1 MASFAESQGRFA
13 VIRRRSVLAAASLPI
28 AARAQPAGWPNR
40 PVRLLVPFPPGG
52 TSDVVGRLL
61 GAHYQAVFG
70 QPFTVEN
77 RAGAGGVVGSSELA
91 RAAPDGYTIGI
102 GTISSHA
109 INPVFLPN
117 VPYDNI
123 RGFEHVSLL
132 VSLPN
137 VLVVHPARVP
147 ASDLAGFI
155 AFARANPGRIDYGSA
170 GIGTSQHLSGELFAL
185 LAGVE
190 MVHVPYR
197 GGGPMAADL
206 LSGKIACSFEN
217 ATLAIQYVQ
226 QGAVKALGVTSPDP
240 WPLISGV
247 PPISSA
253 LPGYSV
259 LSWQALFTPAGVDR
273 GIVQALWREAKVALE
288 KPDVRATLERT
299 GTLAVAMPPDEFARF
314 VVQETERWRDVIRRA
329 NIRPE

>member
-1 MASFAESQGRFA
+1 M
-13 VIRRRSVLAAASLPI
+13 RRRTVLAASLAPVFLPRGG
-28 AARAQPAGWPNR
+28 RAQPAGWPGR

-52 TSDVVGRLL
+52 TSDVVGRIL
-61 GAHYQAVFG
+61 GAHFQTVFG

-132 VSLPN
+132 VSVPN
-137 VLVVHPARVP
+137 VLVVHRARVP
-147 ASDLAGFI
+147 ATDLAGFV
-155 AFARANPGRIDYGSA
+155 AFAKANPGKIDFGSA
-170 GIGTSQHLSGELFAL
+170 GIGTSQHLSGEMFAL
-185 LAGVE
+185 MAGVE

-217 ATLAIQYVQ
+217 ATLAMGYVQ
-226 QGAVKALGVTSPDP
+226 QGAVKALGVTSPEP
-240 WPLISGV
+240 WPLIAGV
-247 PPISSA
+247 PPIASV
-253 LPGYSV
+253 LPGYGV

-288 KPDVRATLERT
+288 KPDVRATLERS
-299 GTLAVAMPPDEFARF
+299 GTLPVAMPPDEFQRF
-314 VVQETERWRDVIRRA
+314 VVEETARWRDVIRRA
-329 NIRPE
+329 NLKPE

>member
-1 MASFAESQGRFA
+1 ML
-13 VIRRRSVLAAASLPI
+13 RRALLAAGLAAPFV
-28 AARAQPAGWPNR
+28 ARAQGAPWPSR

-52 TSDVVGRLL
+52 TSDVVGRILA
-61 GAHYQAVFG
+61 AHFQSAFG

-132 VSLPN
+132 VSVPN
-137 VLVVHPARVP
+137 VLVVHASRVP
-147 ASDLAGFI
+147 ATDLAGFI
-155 AFARANPGRIDYGSA
+155 AYAKANPGKVDYGSA
-170 GIGTSQHLSGELFAL
+170 GIGTSQHLSGEMFAL

-217 ATLAIQYVQ
+217 ATLAMQYVQ
-226 QGAVKALGVTSPDP
+226 RGDVKPLGVTSPQA
-240 WPLISGV
+240 WPLIPGV
-247 PPISSA
+247 PPISAA
-253 LPGYSV
+253 LPGYGV
-259 LSWQALFTPAGVDR
+259 LSWQALFTPAGVDQR
-273 GIVQALWREAKVALE
+273 VVQALWREAKVALE
-288 KPDVRATLERT
+288 KPDTRATLERS
-299 GTLAVAMPPDEFARF
+299 GTLPVAMPPEQFAQFVIDETA
-314 VVQETERWRDVIRRA
+314 RWRDVIRRA
-329 NIRPE
+329 NIKPE

>member
-1 MASFAESQGRFA
+1 MIA
-13 VIRRRSVLAAASLPI
+13 RRTLLSVAALVPLAAG
-28 AARAQPAGWPNR
+28 AQPAGWPNR
-40 PVRLLVPFPPGG
+40 PVRMLVPFPPGG

-61 GAHYQAVFG
+61 AAHFQAVFG

-77 RAGAGGVVGSSELA
+77 RAGAGGVVGSAELA
-91 RAAPDGYTIGI
+91 RAGADGYTIGI

-132 VSLPN
+132 VSVPN

-147 ASDLAGFI
+147 ATDLAGFI
-155 AFARANPGRIDYGSA
+155 AYAKANPGKIDYGSA

-217 ATLAIQYVQ
+217 ATLAMQYVQ
-226 QGAVKALGVTSPDP
+226 QGAVRPLGVTSPEP
-240 WPLISGV
+240 WPLIQGV
-247 PPISSA
+247 PPIASV
-253 LPGYSV
+253 LPGYAV
-259 LSWQALFTPAGVDR
+259 LSWQGLFTPAGVDP

-288 KPDVRATLERT
+288 RPDTRATLERS
-299 GTLAVAMPPDEFARF
+299 GTLAVAMPPEKFRQF
-314 VVQETERWRDVIRRA
+314 VVDETARWRDVIRRA

>member
-1 MASFAESQGRFA
+1 ML
-13 VIRRRSVLAAASLPI
+13 RRTLLAAAMATPALAAPRI
-28 AARAQPAGWPNR
+28 ARAQPAGWPNR
-40 PVRLLVPFPPGG
+40 AVRMLVPFPPGG

-61 GAHYQAVFG
+61 AAHFQGAFG

-77 RAGAGGVVGSSELA
+77 RAGAGGVVGSTELA
-91 RAAPDGYTIGI
+91 RAAPDGHTIGI

-117 VPYDNI
+117 VPYDNL

-137 VLVVHPARVP
+137 VLVVHPAKVP
-147 ASDLAGFI
+147 ANDLAGFI
-155 AFARANPGRIDYGSA
+155 AHARANPGAIEFGSA
-170 GIGTSQHLSGELFAL
+170 GIGTSQHLSGEMFKL
-185 LAGVE
+185 LANVD

-197 GGGPMAADL
+197 GGGPMAVDL

-217 ATLAIQYVQ
+217 ATLAMQYVQ
-226 QGAVKALGVTSPDP
+226 QGHVRALGVTSPEP
-240 WPLISGV
+240 WPLIPGV
-247 PPISSA
+247 PPIASA

-273 GIVQALWREAKVALE
+273 GIVQALWREAKMALE
-288 KPDVRATLERT
+288 KPDTRAMLERS
-299 GTLAVAMPPDEFARF
+299 GTLPVAMPPEQFRAF
-314 VVQETERWRDVIRRA
+314 VAEETARWRDVVQRSGIK
-329 NIRPE
+329 PE

>member
-1 MASFAESQGRFA
+1 ML
-13 VIRRRSVLAAASLPI
+13 RRSLLTGLSTAGLSTTGLAAALPI
-28 AARAQPAGWPNR
+28 AAGAQPAGWPGR
-40 PVRLLVPFPPGG
+40 PVRFLVPFPPGG

-61 GAHYQAVFG
+61 SAHFQSVFG
-70 QPFTVEN
+70 QPFPVEN
-77 RAGAGGVVGSSELA
+77 RAGAGGVVGSAELA
-91 RAAPDGYTIGI
+91 RAPADGYTIGI

-123 RGFEHVSLL
+123 GGFEHVSLL

-147 ASDLAGFI
+147 ATDLAGFI
-155 AFARANPGRIDYGSA
+155 AYARANPGKVDFGSA

-217 ATLAIQYVQ
+217 ATLALGYAQ
-226 QGAVKALGVTSPDP
+226 QGTVKALGVTSPEP
-240 WPLISGV
+240 WPLVPGV
-247 PPISSA
+247 PAIASL
-253 LPGYSV
+253 LPGYNV

-273 GIVQALWREAKVALE
+273 TVVQALWREAKVALE
-288 KPDVRATLERT
+288 KPDVKATLERS
-299 GTLAVAMPPDEFARF
+299 GTLAVASPPEQFAQFVIDETA
-314 VVQETERWRDVIRRA
+314 RWRDVIRRA
-329 NIRPE
+329 NIKPE